1 MTEDLRDAARQAMGG
16 DADHQESVVK
26 NAPEASEPVEAFAA
40 ETEKAEKLDPAANV
54 EATDADAAEAAAGRA
69 DANDPGS
76 GTAAGGRADSNEQG
90 SRDAAGGRAESNE
103 SGSGTAAGGREGR
116 EPQVPD
122 YKDKWLRSEAELQNF
137 RRRSQ
142 RDRDDAVRA
151 AEDRIL
157 LDLIEL
163 LDDVERA
170 LAALTPEQAAD
181 PWTQGV
187 VLTATRM
194 REALAR
200 RGVTVIDTQG
210 QPFDPSFHEALLEV
224 PAPAGIAPGCV
235 AQEVLKGYRRGDRAL
250 RAARVVV
257 ARAEG

>member
-16 DADHQESVVK
+16 DDADQEPVVK
-26 NAPEASEPVEAFAA
+26 PTPEASDAVESFAA
-40 ETEKAEKLDPAANV
+40 ETAQAETLDPARAIG
-54 EATDADAAEAAAGRA
+54 DDAASPFATGPASG
-69 DANDPGS
+69 DA
-76 GTAAGGRADSNEQG
+76 EV
-90 SRDAAGGRAESNE
+90 
-103 SGSGTAAGGREGR
+103 R

-122 YKDKWLRSEAELQNF
+122 YKDKWLRTEAELQNF
-137 RRRSQ
+137 RRRAQ
-142 RDRDDAVRA
+142 RDREDAVRS

-170 LAALTPEQAAD
+170 LAAVTPEQAAD

-194 REALAR
+194 REALSR
-200 RGVTVIDTQG
+200 RGVSVIATQG
-210 QPFDPSFHEALLEV
+210 QLFDPSFHEALLEV
-224 PAPAGIAPGCV
+224 PAPEGIAPGGI

-257 ARAEG
+257 ARMEH

>member
-16 DADHQESVVK
+16 DDADQPADLPVTPPAEAGES
-26 NAPEASEPVEAFAA
+26 AEEFAAGTAAA
-40 ETEKAEKLDPAANV
+40 ETL
-54 EATDADAAEAAAGRA
+54 EAAAGETQ
-69 DANDPGS
+69 DA
-76 GTAAGGRADSNEQG
+76 AAG
-90 SRDAAGGRAESNE
+90 AAPKA
-103 SGSGTAAGGREGR
+103 
-116 EPQVPD
+116 PD
-122 YKDKWLRSEAELQNF
+122 FHDKWLRAEAELQNF
-137 RRRSQ
+137 RRRAL
-142 RDRDDAVRA
+142 RDRDDAVRS

-170 LAALTPEQAAD
+170 LAVLTPEQAAD

-187 VLTATRM
+187 TLTAQRM
-194 REALAR
+194 RDALVR
-200 RGVTVIDTQG
+200 RGVSVIATQG
-210 QPFDPSFHEALLEV
+210 QPFDPALHEALLEV

-257 ARAEG
+257 ARADS

>member
-54 EATDADAAEAAAGRA
+54 EATDADASEAAAGRA
-69 DANDPGS
+69 GA
-76 GTAAGGRADSNEQG
+76 NEQG

>member
-1 MTEDLRDAARQAMGG
+1 MTEDIRDAARQAMGG

-40 ETEKAEKLDPAANV
+40 ETAKAETLDPAQSV
-54 EATDADAAEAAAGRA
+54 EGETSDTAGGRA
-69 DANDPGS
+69 DANDTAS
-76 GTAAGGRADSNEQG
+76 G
-90 SRDAAGGRAESNE
+90 DAAGGRDVP
-103 SGSGTAAGGREGR
+103 
-116 EPQVPD
+116 EPKVPD

-137 RRRSQ
+137 RRRAQ
-142 RDRDDAVRA
+142 RDRDDAVRF

-170 LAALTPEQAAD
+170 LAALTSEQAAD

-194 REALAR
+194 REALSR
-200 RGVTVIDTQG
+200 RGVTVIETHG
-210 QPFDPSFHEALLEV
+210 QAFDPSFHEALLEV